1 MKLYWSPRSPFVRK
15 VMVCAHELGIAG
27 QIETVYTVVS
37 LSACNTDMM
46 QVNPLGR
53 IPTLITDDGLVLYD
67 SAVICE
73 YLDSTHAGSRLF
85 PAAGAARWEALR
97 RHALADGMLETLVLW
112 LGERRKKTS
121 PGSSDQ
127 LAVFERKIASALD
140 RAEHEARALDTTH
153 FDIGHLALAVA
164 LGYIDFRFA
173 DLAWRANHPEL
184 ARWFETAGARPSML
198 ITAPHDE
205 LASASP

>member
-15 VMVCAHELGIAG
+15 VMVCAHELGVAG
-27 QIETVYTVVS
+27 EIEPIYTVVS
-37 LSACNTDMM
+37 LSACNPDMM

-53 IPTLITDDGLVLYD
+53 IPTLITDDGTVLYD

-73 YLDSTHAGSRLF
+73 YLDSKHGGSRLF
-85 PAAGAARWEALR
+85 PAEGAARWEALR

-112 LGERRKKTS
+112 LGERRKEAG

-127 LAVFERKIASALD
+127 LAVFERKIASGLES
-140 RAEHEARALDTTH
+140 AERDERALATTH
-153 FDIGHLALAVA
+153 FDIGHLTLAVA

-173 DLAWRANHPEL
+173 NLAWREKRPKL
-184 ARWFETAGARPSML
+184 ARWFETAGARPSMS

-205 LASASP
+205 LAGASR

>member
-1 MKLYWSPRSPFVRK
+1 VKLYWSPRSPFVRK

-27 QIETVYTVVS
+27 EIETIYTVVS
-37 LSACNTDMM
+37 LAACNADMM
-46 QVNPLGR
+46 HVNPLGR
-53 IPTLITDDGLVLYD
+53 IPTLITDDGTVLYD

-73 YLDSTHAGSRLF
+73 YFDSKHGGSRLF
-85 PAAGAARWEALR
+85 PADGAARWEALR

-112 LGERRKKTS
+112 LGERRKKAN
-121 PGSSDQ
+121 PGSSGQ

-140 RAEHEARALDTTH
+140 FAEHDERARDTTR
-153 FDIGHLALAVA
+153 FDIGHLTLAVT

-184 ARWFETAGARPSML
+184 ARWFETAGARASML

-205 LASASP
+205 LASAPR